1 MFREDDEHTWKGEG
15 MVITRAGSLAE
26 ARKIAEE
33 DPMHQCGARS
43 FTVRPWLLNEGT
55 FTLKE
60 RYSDGSRE
68 LI

>member
-1 MFREDDEHTWKGEG
+1 